1 MQRVDGSATRWTPYR
16 ALAWYLALGVVWFWV
31 GSWALP
37 QWVTDPV
44 WQQRAYRGWA
54 YVFVLITGLCA
65 AWLVQRV
72 RSVEARRLSVMQEL
86 TQVVRH
92 APAGIARVRVSD
104 GLILWANARL
114 ASKLGLSLSELQ
126 ARDFR
131 TLLQPANPKWVEM
144 QRNRLLAGE
153 IEHYQE
159 ERHFTRASDGHHFTV
174 MCTVT
179 VVRHTSPEDDVLVC
193 VVQDITE
200 MKQARHALERSEQQ
214 LRLALE
220 GSGTVMWDWDMVRRR
235 RFFSAGAAQMLRYE
249 GEHFSRD
256 FRVRER
262 LHPED
267 ATAFEAAVQRALQQ
281 GELLEIMV
289 RLQCFDGIYRW
300 FEVRGMRH
308 QDAEGHVV
316 RFSGTV
322 LDKTAQRQGEERL
335 RQAVTVVENTR
346 EGIVVTDARSR
357 ILSVN
362 PAFTELLGYTEEEML
377 GETPRMF
384 KSGRHDK
391 AFYDAMWGCVMRTDH
406 WRGEI
411 WNRRKN
417 GEVFPERMSLSA
429 VRDPAGT
436 VSHYVCMFT
445 DISREKQREQQL
457 EFLAHRDAL
466 TGLFNRTQVMLELQ
480 SLLEG
485 AARTGEIM
493 AVIVLNLNRFK
504 DVNESYGHVVGDEVL
519 KHISRQ
525 IKEVLRPG
533 DVIGRMAGDELVV
546 VARALETGEQAEV
559 IAGRLIRAAAQ
570 PWKSPDNF
578 SIVMSVAAGISL
590 YPAHGHTAASL
601 LQGAHAAVQA
611 AKTMEHASEAACF
624 FDESMTFAARERMAL
639 EARLRIAI
647 EKGHLELH
655 YQPQVDCATGRFVG
669 AEALVRW
676 NDPEEGMISP
686 GRFIPVAEKTGLIG
700 PLGEWV
706 IQEACRQGQAW
717 REAGLPHIS
726 LAVNVSLHQ
735 FWLTDIIACLDD
747 ALRTSG
753 YSADGLEV
761 EITES
766 ALAHRPEEAL
776 QVLRSMKQLGLRLA
790 IDDFGTGYSSL
801 AHLKRFPI
809 DVLKIDQGFIRD
821 IHVSRDDQAISDAV
835 IAMGHSMDLQVLA
848 EGVETEAQRAYLQS
862 KGCDFCQGYFFS
874 RPLPAAAFGALLA
887 RAEHLPVAAAAPAPA
902 PAPDAVP
909 ALSPPPAA

>member
-1 MQRVDGSATRWTPYR
+1 MQQVDGSATRWTPYR

-44 WQQRAYRGWA
+44 WLQRAYRAWA

-72 RSVEARRLSVMQEL
+72 RSVEARRLLVMQEL

-104 GLILWANARL
+104 GRIVWANARL
-114 ASKLGLSLSELQ
+114 AAKLGMSPGELENH
-126 ARDFR
+126 DFR
-131 TLLQPANPKWVEM
+131 TLLQPSNPQWVEM
-144 QRNRLLAGE
+144 QKARLLAGE

-159 ERHFTRASDGHHFTV
+159 ERHFTRAVDGHHFTV
-174 MCTVT
+174 ICTVT
-179 VVRHTSPEDDVLVC
+179 AVWRDSPEDAMLVC

-200 MKQARHALERSEQQ
+200 MKQAREALERSAQQ

-235 RFFSAGAAQMLRYE
+235 RSFSSGAAQMLRYE
-249 GEHFSRD
+249 GQRFARD

-262 LHPED
+262 VHPED
-267 ATAFEAAVQRALQQ
+267 ATSFHSAVERALQH
-281 GELLEIMV
+281 GELMEITV
-289 RLQCFDGIYRW
+289 RFQCFDGVYRW

-308 QDAEGHVV
+308 QDPQGNVV

-322 LDKTAQRQGEERL
+322 MDKTAQRQGEERL

-346 EGIVVTDARSR
+346 EGIVVADARSR

-391 AFYDAMWGCVMRTDH
+391 AFYDAMWSSVMRTDH

-429 VRDPAGT
+429 VRDSAGAVT
-436 VSHYVCMFT
+436 HYVCMFT

-466 TGLFNRTQVMLELQ
+466 TGLYNRTQVMVELQ
-480 SLLEG
+480 ALLEG
-485 AARTGEIM
+485 AAHTGEIM
-493 AVIVLNLNRFK
+493 AVMVLNLNRFK

-519 KHISRQ
+519 KHIARQ

-546 VARALETGEQAEV
+546 IARELETGQQAEI

-578 SIVMSVAAGISL
+578 SIVMGVCAGISL
-590 YPAHGHTAASL
+590 YPKDAQSASSL

-611 AKTMEHASEAACF
+611 AKVMDRGTDSACCF
-624 FDESMTFAARERMAL
+624 FDESMTYAARERMAL
-639 EARLRIAI
+639 EARLRLAI

-655 YQPQVDCATGRFVG
+655 YQPQVDCKTGRFVG

-686 GRFIPVAEKTGLIG
+686 ARFIPVAEKTGLIG

-735 FWLTDIIACLDD
+735 FWLTDIIECLDE
-747 ALRTSG
+747 ALRSSG

-776 QVLRSMKQLGLRLA
+776 QVLRRMKLLGLRLA

-821 IHVSRDDQAISDAV
+821 ISTSSDDQAISNAV

-848 EGVETEAQRAYLQS
+848 EGVETEEQRAYLQVQ
-862 KGCDFCQGYFFS
+862 GCDYCQGYLFS
-874 RPLPAAAFGALLA
+874 RPLPAKAFGALLA
-887 RAEHLPVAAAAPAPA
+887 RASHLPAPA
-902 PAPDAVP
+902 LPADVP
-909 ALSPPPAA
+909 AKALPAAPVR